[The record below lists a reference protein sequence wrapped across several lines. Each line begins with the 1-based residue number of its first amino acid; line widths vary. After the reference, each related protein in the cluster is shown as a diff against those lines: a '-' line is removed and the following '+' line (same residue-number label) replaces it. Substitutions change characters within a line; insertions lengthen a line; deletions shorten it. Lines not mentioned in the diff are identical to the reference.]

1 MSHRLGGYFGP
12 GIEGGAAGRQ
22 GGRTAVVEHLVQ
34 DLVDGDKVVADGGLV
49 DGAAEVVEEHLD
61 DALQELEHHHGRRLR
76 RQRRQEEQPV
86 AEDMHQVHI
95 PRRDDRAGVLG
106 ARREL
111 DVVDEG
117 LGHGARVGGAVVLLD
132 QHLAPLVH
140 HEQRLDHRVVLGREE
155 EGEKGEKRPR

>member
-1 MSHRLGGYFGP
+1 MRLN
-12 GIEGGAAGRQ
+12 E
-22 GGRTAVVEHLVQ
+22 RTQMDAWG
-34 DLVDGDKVVADGGLV
+34 DLLEKVADGGLV

-117 LGHGARVGGAVVLLD
+117 LGHGARVG
-132 QHLAPLVH
+132 
-140 HEQRLDHRVVLGREE
+140 
-155 EGEKGEKRPR
+155 